1 MRFTDSAVVTLI
13 LIGLTVWLAI
23 ARPRMA
29 PENNWPL
36 FYYLGLVIFSKK
48 YDEILDPYWVYAGV
62 VLAMLIRFEFLNIGF
77 LKFLRIIEFVVL
89 GYVILRCLGY
99 VFY

>member
-1 MRFTDSAVVTLI
+1 MRFTDSAVVALI
-13 LIGLTVWLAI
+13 VVGVSVWLAI
-23 ARPRMA
+23 ARSRIA

-48 YDEILDPYWVYAGV
+48 YDEILDPYWIYAGV
-62 VLAMLIRFEFLNIGF
+62 VVAMLIRFEFLNVGF
-77 LKFLRIIEFVVL
+77 LKFLRVIEMVVL
-89 GYVILRCLGY
+89 IYVIMRCLAH